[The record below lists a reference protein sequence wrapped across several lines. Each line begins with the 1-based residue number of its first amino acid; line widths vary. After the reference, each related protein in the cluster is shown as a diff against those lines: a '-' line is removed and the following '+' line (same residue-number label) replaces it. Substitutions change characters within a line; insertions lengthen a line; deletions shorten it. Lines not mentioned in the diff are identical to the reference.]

1 MIDTAIKAAIIDD
14 EMHGIKTLQHLLQLH
29 FPDVSIVFTT
39 TDSNEAKTLV
49 EKHHPDV
56 IFLDIEM
63 PQMNGLEFLSQFS
76 EIPFKVIFTTAYD
89 QYAIKAIRLNALDYL
104 LKPVNKKELG
114 EAIEKFRTEKN
125 RTSKEQL
132 SHLHL
137 FKGNKIT
144 DTIALSTSQGLLF
157 VKINDIMYLEADDC
171 YTYVTMKDG
180 KKHLV
185 SKTLGNFDEIL
196 SDEKT
201 FFRAH
206 KSFLINLSYLKQYIR
221 GEGGEIIM
229 TDNKSIAL
237 SRNKKEEFL
246 KLFSKV

>member
-1 MIDTAIKAAIIDD
+1 MTDSAIKAAIIDD

-29 FPDVSIVFTT
+29 FPDVIIVFTT
-39 TDSNEAKTLV
+39 TDSNEAKALV

-63 PQMNGLEFLSQFS
+63 PQLNGIEFLAQFTQ
-76 EIPFKVIFTTAYD
+76 IPFKVIFTTAYD

-125 RTSKEQL
+125 KTSKEQL
-132 SHLHL
+132 SYLHL
-137 FKGNKIT
+137 FKENKIT

-157 VKINDIMYLEADDC
+157 VKINEIMYLEAEDC
-171 YTYVTMKDG
+171 YTHVTLKDG

-196 SDEKT
+196 ADEKT

-206 KSFLINLSYLKQYIR
+206 KSYLINLSYLKQYIR

-229 TDNKSIAL
+229 NDNKSIAL

>member
-1 MIDTAIKAAIIDD
+1 MTDPAIKAAIIDD

-39 TDSNEAKTLV
+39 TDSKEAKTLV
-49 EKHHPDV
+49 EKHHPDI

-63 PQMNGLEFLSQFS
+63 PQLNGIEFLAQFNQ
-76 EIPFKVIFTTAYD
+76 IPFKVIFTTAYD

-125 RTSKEQL
+125 KTSKEQL
-132 SHLHL
+132 SYLHL
-137 FKGNKIT
+137 FKENKIT

-157 VKINDIMYLEADDC
+157 VKINEIMYLEAEDC
-171 YTYVTMKDG
+171 YTHVTLKDG

-196 SDEKT
+196 ADEKT

-206 KSFLINLSYLKQYIR
+206 KSYLINLSYLKQYIR

-229 TDNKSIAL
+229 NDNKSIAL

>member
-1 MIDTAIKAAIIDD
+1 MTKTQIKAAIVDD
-14 EMHGIKTLQHLLQLH
+14 EMHGIKTLRHLLQQY
-29 FPDVSIVFTT
+29 FPVVDLVFTT
-39 TDSNEAKTLV
+39 TESTEAKDLV
-49 EKHHPDV
+49 VLHKPD
-56 IFLDIEM
+56 ILFLDIEM
-63 PQMNGLEFLSQFS
+63 PRLNGLNFLTQFD

-104 LKPVNKKELG
+104 LKPIDKKELG
-114 EAIEKFRTEKN
+114 EAIEKFQQEVTN
-125 RTSKEQL
+125 TTKEQI

-137 FKGNKIT
+137 FKENKVA
-144 DTIALSTSQGLLF
+144 DTIALSTAKGLLF
-157 VKINDIMYLEADDC
+157 VKISEIIYLEAEDC
-171 YTYVTMKDG
+171 YTHVTMKDG

-196 SDEKT
+196 KDEKI

-206 KSFLINLSYLKQYIR
+206 KSFLINLHYLKQYIR

-229 TDNKSIAL
+229 NDDKSIAL

>member
-1 MIDTAIKAAIIDD
+1 
-14 EMHGIKTLQHLLQLH
+14 
-29 FPDVSIVFTT
+29 
-39 TDSNEAKTLV
+39 
-49 EKHHPDV
+49 
-56 IFLDIEM
+56 M
-63 PQMNGLEFLSQFS
+63 PRLNGLEFLSQFN
-76 EIPFKVIFTTAYD
+76 EIPFKVVFTTAYD
-89 QYAIKAIRLNALDYL
+89 QYAIKAIRMNALDYL
-104 LKPVNKKELG
+104 LKPVNKKELI
-114 EAIEKFRTEKN
+114 EAIEKFKTEKN
-125 RTSKEQL
+125 RTSKEQV

-137 FKGNKIT
+137 FKENKIT

-157 VKINDIMYLEADDC
+157 VKINEIMYLEADDC

-196 SDEKT
+196 VDEKT

>member
-1 MIDTAIKAAIIDD
+1 MNEPTIKAAIIDD
-14 EMHGIKTLQHLLQLH
+14 EMHGIKTLSHLLQKH
-29 FPDVSIVFTT
+29 FPQVTLVFTT
-39 TDSNEAKTLV
+39 MDSTEAKALV
-49 EKHHPDV
+49 EKNKPDIV
-56 IFLDIEM
+56 FLDIEM
-63 PQMNGLEFLSQFS
+63 QALNGLKFLSLFDDIS
-76 EIPFKVIFTTAYD
+76 FKVIFTTAYD

-104 LKPVNKKELG
+104 LKPIAKKELG
-114 EAIEKFRTEKN
+114 DALEKYRLEKN
-125 RTSKEQL
+125 KISKEQI

-137 FKGNKIT
+137 FKENKIT
-144 DTIALSTSQGLLF
+144 DTIALSTLQGLFF
-157 VKINDIMYLEADDC
+157 VKISEIMYLEAEDC
-171 YTYVTMKDG
+171 YTHVTIKDG

-185 SKTLGNFDEIL
+185 SKTLGNFDEL
-196 SDEKT
+196 FADEKT

-229 TDNKSIAL
+229 NDNKSISL